1 MQEKGISQKTLKDV
15 SLTYVTP
22 EKLFGHRGSMA
33 IDGSQNSKVFQ
44 YLGASGSKLVSFT
57 MDGRMNEDTGIV
69 RKWWGEPTLNK
80 SKEFKSYRG
89 IQQIVPFARRL
100 GFVAR
105 CGDGYIRRYEQT
117 VESLSAAAEPKANA
131 KFYLEKNVPPGRD
144 SFVTFVSVKADGKWM
159 LVTTRTAIYLTNWV
173 DDDKA
178 AEDIQVV
185 ELGLDPTVK
194 VPDFGDY
201 EYNAAK
207 FDSSIEDDVT
217 NSDMCEKR
225 IGAFIT
231 PGEGAA
237 YTDTVMVEW
246 NLRDIFRGDDLKI
259 STDDDNLPVLKKGS
273 FKLYKEH
280 GSSPAPITS
289 TPSANVDEWAW
300 NKGSHAI
307 ATLGDEMKTMK
318 IQM

>member
-1 MQEKGISQKTLKDV
+1 
-15 SLTYVTP
+15 
-22 EKLFGHRGSMA
+22 
-33 IDGSQNSKVFQ
+33 
-44 YLGASGSKLVSFT
+44 
-57 MDGRMNEDTGIV
+57 
-69 RKWWGEPTLNK
+69 
-80 SKEFKSYRG
+80 
-89 IQQIVPFARRL
+89 
-100 GFVAR
+100 
-105 CGDGYIRRYEQT
+105 
-117 VESLSAAAEPKANA
+117 
-131 KFYLEKNVPPGRD
+131 
-144 SFVTFVSVKADGKWM
+144 M
-159 LVTTRTAIYLTNWV
+159 LVR
-173 DDDKA
+173 
-178 AEDIQVV
+178 
-185 ELGLDPTVK
+185 
-194 VPDFGDY
+194 DY